1 MITVFNRQEI
11 LLTREQ
17 TEYDDAR
24 EKLRGAGIDYQAR
37 CRDMLRGRGDR
48 SGRSVIGL
56 KQDYL
61 YEFVIY
67 VRREDAERA
76 RYVIQR

>member
-24 EKLRGAGIDYQAR
+24 AKLRDAGIDFEAR
-37 CRDMLRGRGDR
+37 CRDMLRGRGSR
-48 SGRSVIGL
+48 YGRSAIGL

-61 YEFVIY
+61 YEYVIY

-76 RYVIQR
+76 RYAIRR